1 MEPPQGW
8 TKLRRQS
15 TDLVSQMQQKLPSM
29 PQLRRRSRSLWAS
42 QQPHEPTG
50 SWQGIDLAPLARSSH
65 SLNVV
70 AGAAYLFGGEV
81 HPGQLADNHVHVL
94 RLPYSGAGADYFC
107 APAVA
112 AAAQEEEEQEEEE
125 EDNDK
130 DAEADAEADEHGK
143 QHDDDDVYATPDEKT
158 DSSMPADEQLTPPS
172 SAASKGKQRAVA
184 DQPLGHSVPS
194 PRLGHATAVI
204 GARILLFG
212 GTASDTGLPLD
223 EAGRVWV
230 FDTRSRRWSHLD
242 PVDPEAAVPGS
253 PVARHPLP
261 RSHHCAAATDHPRA
275 SSSSADRRRSSRT
288 WREWALGSESASR
301 TGIPQNPIVG
311 VIAEDAVDEE
321 TRGYGT
327 LFIHAG
333 CLADGSRASDIW
345 AFDVRSRTW
354 TQLPAAPGPGRAN
367 TAICLSKSRL
377 FRFGGSDGERC
388 LGQEID
394 VLPLELDTFG
404 DSSSLAQVFVS
415 AHGGGWQTLA
425 APPSSPSTS
434 YPASPTA
441 PALVSSPSASE
452 APWPSPRTAPALHA
466 LTLGG
471 GRQVLVLTMGMT
483 TASPLADVW
492 TFQVPP
498 LAMSAASLG
507 DAFRQAVGRR
517 TGDGCWTCVQMKP
530 LDADQW
536 QMAAA
541 PDACMPRP
549 RSHIAS
555 APMTDVEDNA
565 IVLWGGI
572 GEEGACLGDG
582 WILRLNG

>member
-15 TDLVSQMQQKLPSM
+15 TDLVSQMQQSLPSM

-42 QQPHEPTG
+42 HQQPHEATG
-50 SWQGIDLAPLARSSH
+50 SWQGIDLAPLPRSSH

-70 AGAAYLFGGEV
+70 AGAAYMFGGEV
-81 HPGQLADNHVHVL
+81 HPGQLADNDVHVI
-94 RLPYSGAGADYFC
+94 RLPCSGAGADYFC

-112 AAAQEEEEQEEEE
+112 AETEPDDAG
-125 EDNDK
+125 
-130 DAEADAEADEHGK
+130 AEAEAQDGDEH
-143 QHDDDDVYATPDEKT
+143 DDDVYATPDEKT
-158 DSSMPADEQLTPPS
+158 ESVVSAADEQLTPPS
-172 SAASKGKQRAVA
+172 SGASKGKQRAVP
-184 DQPLGHSVPS
+184 DQPLGDAVPS

-204 GARILLFG
+204 GARIFLFG

-230 FDTRSRRWSHLD
+230 FDTRSRQWSHLD
-242 PVDPEAAVPGS
+242 AVNAVPGGAMV
-253 PVARHPLP
+253 PHPLP
-261 RSHHCAAATDHPRA
+261 RSHHCAAASEHPRA
-275 SSSSADRRRSSRT
+275 SSSPRAPRRSSRT
-288 WREWALGSESASR
+288 WREWALGSESATR
-301 TGIPQNPIVG
+301 TGIPQKPIVG

-333 CLADGSRASDIW
+333 CLADGTRASDIW
-345 AFDVRSRTW
+345 AFDVGSRTW

-388 LGQEID
+388 LGKEVD
-394 VLPLELDTFG
+394 YLPLELDTFDDG
-404 DSSSLAQVFVS
+404 SSLGEVSVS
-415 AHGGGWQTLA
+415 ARPSGWQTIA
-425 APPSSPSTS
+425 APSSPPSSPSTS
-434 YPASPTA
+434 YPASPTS
-441 PALVSSPSASE
+441 PALVSSSSAPH
-452 APWPSPRTAPALHA
+452 APWPSPRTAPGLHA

-471 GRQVLVLTMGMT
+471 GREVLMLTMGMT
-483 TASPLADVW
+483 TSSPLADVW
-492 TFQVPP
+492 TLQVPP

-517 TGDGCWTCVQMKP
+517 TGDGCWTRIQMKP
-530 LDADQW
+530 HDADEW

-541 PDACMPRP
+541 PEACMPRP

-572 GEEGACLGDG
+572 GDEGGCLGDG